1 MILIKQRSDIL
12 GTFASSLCLMH
23 CVATPFLF
31 MAQASSVTFS
41 SGPPTWWKFMDYIFL
56 AISFFAIYWTTKTT
70 TIKWIKPM
78 LWLSWGVL
86 LAIILNE
93 KLELFFLPEA
103 IIYIP
108 SIALVILHLYNR
120 KHCKCS
126 TDKCC
131 ANEE

>member
-12 GTFASSLCLMH
+12 GTFASSLCLVH

-31 MAQASSVTFS
+31 LAQAGSATFS
-41 SGPPTWWKFMDYIFL
+41 SGPPTWWKFIDYFFL

-78 LWLSWGVL
+78 FWSSWGVL
-86 LAIILNE
+86 SVIILNE
-93 KLELFFLPEA
+93 KLEIFSFPEA

-108 SIALVILHLYNR
+108 SIALVVLHLYNR
-120 KHCKCS
+120 KHCKCR

-131 ANEE
+131 VNEK

>member
-126 TDKCC
+126 TDTCC